1 MTSRQSAPSKPRQAT
16 SSSALVV
23 KPQCKIHPTATVAD
37 KAQIVGANTVELG
50 ENSFIHPHARIRA
63 EFGNVTIARGVIIS
77 ETAVVGAS
85 EESTGDVVIGNGVSI
100 ESGARVEAKSIAD
113 HTTIEVNAK
122 VGKGA
127 VVGSWCKIT
136 PMCVVA
142 EFEVLEDF
150 TVVFGDGK
158 RRIDTTVRDRQDV
171 RDMKIKGRESEIEL
185 LKTLIPDSSAKWT
198 TV

>member
-1 MTSRQSAPSKPRQAT
+1 M
-16 SSSALVV
+16 
-23 KPQCKIHPTATVAD
+23 KPQCRIHPTATVAD
-37 KAQIVGANTVELG
+37 KAQIVGANIVEIG

-63 EFGNVTIARGVIIS
+63 EFGNVTIGKGVIIS

-85 EESTGDVVIGNGVSI
+85 EEREGGDVVIGDGVSI
-100 ESGARVEAKSIAD
+100 ESGAKVEAKSIGD
-113 HTTIEVNAK
+113 HTTIEVNAM

-136 PMCVVA
+136 PLSVVHKL
-142 EFEVLEDF
+142 EVLQDY

-158 RRIDTTVRDRQDV
+158 RRVDTTVRDRQDA
-171 RDMKIKGRESEIEL
+171 RDTKINGRQQEIEL

-198 TV
+198 AV